1 VDNYTIRIHP
11 QQSSKR
17 FCAIAMLTTKSG
29 EKWII
34 NAEGKTFEDALSN
47 LQFRLKN
54 WNMINSI

>member
-1 VDNYTIRIHP
+1 
-11 QQSSKR
+11 
-17 FCAIAMLTTKSG
+17 MLTTKSG